1 MAAHRKLD
9 QSHVYLSLS
18 ATVLNATRQMRTSA
32 ETMLKREET
41 RSWQLRQKLRESKKE
56 AMWGFGLVLAL
67 VALFTFSSEH
77 IELVPHDQTPIGRLC
92 SRWGLVKHDTPIHRR
107 VVCRS

>member
-1 MAAHRKLD
+1 
-9 QSHVYLSLS
+9 
-18 ATVLNATRQMRTSA
+18 MRTSA

-41 RSWQLRQKLRESKKE
+41 RSWQLRQKLRESKA

-77 IELVPHDQTPIGRLC
+77 IELVPQTKRRL
-92 SRWGLVKHDTPIHRR
+92 VAHT
-107 VVCRS
+107 RSGDL